1 MLGLLPLSDLHGGNA
16 NVYLMSLELKNNVVQ
31 NMNLKISSETLYD
44 IKMFGG
50 RKFTKQVKPEII
62 ELEQVRVKK

>member
-1 MLGLLPLSDLHGGNA
+1 MVALLPVSNPHSGNA

-44 IKMFGG
+44 IKTFGG
-50 RKFTKQVKPEII
+50 RKFTKQGEP
-62 ELEQVRVKK
+62 